1 MYLSNEPRNHNYLR
15 PLDIDLTCNYSE
27 ITNWVDT
34 IFNKSFDITI
44 PQSIKPYKRH
54 LKTILLELYV
64 AWLEDPLFEIGVGM
78 NNNDFVKYI
87 SYNKLHITKT
97 IIDVIKVLTYQ
108 DLVGHELGYRNNT
121 TLPNRLRI
129 WAIPILVKYF
139 EETRLDTFDIISIS
153 GFFEF
158 SERLNLYWIVFE

>member
-1 MYLSNEPRNHNYLR
+1 
-15 PLDIDLTCNYSE
+15 
-27 ITNWVDT
+27 V
-34 IFNKSFDITI
+34 
-44 PQSIKPYKRH
+44 
-54 LKTILLELYV
+54 
-64 AWLEDPLFEIGVGM
+64 WLEDPLFEIGVGM

-139 EETRLDTFDIISIS
+139 EETRLDTFDIIYKDIEVIILREKRKKGVMKNALSH
-153 GFFEF
+153 
-158 SERLNLYWIVFE
+158 V